1 MKFISREIVVDESE
15 VNGFIDCVELSRDY
29 GEFVSEDTNN
39 VYEQCIKF
47 RESRDLF
54 EEVKSMAV
62 TDVQF
67 TQDEQKGY
75 GIIFLDKKTNGG
87 PVIWLNQVE
96 KLEAETILILGN
108 NALLT
113 YLDEIDVE
121 ALKNSI
127 PDTKEE
133 LLKRVYFQ
141 LVPGSQKN
149 GFCYPANG
157 DIKFE
162 YRLFFSKTE
171 NNTKSMTLKDDFLK
185 SKNIEVSIEELHQA
199 VLQNT
204 PRFFPAK
211 YGSMIQYLMNEELS
225 PTDDPFGDDPFI
237 PMVVVTNDSMSHGAG
252 VIFYKNWLRDT
263 FKQDL
268 FILPSSVHECI
279 LMPFNSDY
287 NVAELKDMVN
297 EVNREVVSEED
308 FLSNEVYLYKYNENI
323 IVKGENL

>member
-1 MKFISREIVVDESE
+1 MKFISGEIIVDESE
-15 VNGFIDCVELSRDY
+15 VEGFIDCVELSRDY

-75 GIIFLDKKTNGG
+75 GIIFFDKKTNGG

-96 KLEAETILILGN
+96 KLEAENILILGN
-108 NALLT
+108 DALLA
-113 YLDEIDVE
+113 YFDEIGT
-121 ALKNSI
+121 LKNFI
-127 PDTKEE
+127 PSTKEE
-133 LLKRVYFQ
+133 LLKCVYFQ
-141 LVPGSQKN
+141 LVPKSRKTE
-149 GFCYPANG
+149 FCYPTND

-162 YRLFFSKTE
+162 YRLFLDKTE
-171 NNTKSMTLKDDFLK
+171 NNFIRSMTLKNAFLK
-185 SKNIEVSIEELHQA
+185 SKNIKISIEELYQA
-199 VLQNT
+199 ALRNT
-204 PRFFPAK
+204 PKFFPAK
-211 YGSMIQYLMNEELS
+211 YGSMIQYLMNKELN
-225 PTDDPFGDDPFI
+225 PTDDPFGDDSFV
-237 PMVVVTNDSMSHGAG
+237 PMVVVTNDLMSHGAG